1 MAEIAF
7 KTLGGEGQ
15 DVVLIHGFGSDRLS
29 WLGNSPAL
37 MPLAKIHALDL
48 PGHGDSGLD
57 VGSGSL
63 EALTDDVEATLDAQG
78 IVRAHVV
85 AHSLGGGIALLM
97 AARKPERIASLAL
110 IAPAG
115 LGQQVDAAFLK
126 AYPEAADAE
135 TALALLQRLVTRPIL
150 INKMTV
156 QRVLSQLGREGA
168 RDALRAI
175 GGQLSAN
182 EESLRSAAATV
193 AAHGIPRMVIW
204 GAQDTINPISLK
216 RLEAFGGLHHVIPD
230 AGHLPHIETL
240 KAANS
245 HLAEFLQKHSVG

>member
-1 MAEIAF
+1 MALAF
-7 KTLGGEGQ
+7 KTIGGEGQ

-48 PGHGDSGLD
+48 PGHGDSSLE

-63 EALTDDVEATLDAQG
+63 ETLAGEVEATLDAHG
-78 IVRAHVV
+78 ITKAHIV
-85 AHSLGGGIALLM
+85 AHSLGGGIALLI

-115 LGQQVDAAFLK
+115 LGVQVDVAFLK
-126 AYPEAADAE
+126 AYPEATDAE
-135 TALALLQRLVTRPIL
+135 TALALLQRLVTRPVL

-156 QRVLSQLGREGA
+156 QRVLSQLGRDGA
-168 RDALRAI
+168 REALRSI
-175 GGQLSAN
+175 GSALAN
-182 EESLRSAAATV
+182 TEETLRTAAATV
-193 AAHGIPRMVIW
+193 AAHDLPRMTLW
-204 GAQDTINPISLK
+204 GAQDTINPLSHS
-216 RLEAFGGLHHVIPD
+216 RLEAFGGKQHIIPD

-240 KAANS
+240 KAANT
-245 HLAEFLQKHSVG
+245 HLVGFLQKHSVD

>member
-1 MAEIAF
+1 MTLAI

-48 PGHGDSGLD
+48 PGHGDSSLNLGN
-57 VGSGSL
+57 GSL
-63 EALTDDVEATLDAQG
+63 DAIADEVEVTLEAQG
-78 IVRAHVV
+78 IAKAHIV
-85 AHSLGGGIALLM
+85 AHSLGGGIALLI

-115 LGQQVDAAFLK
+115 LGVQVDAAFLK
-126 AYPEAADAE
+126 AYPEATDAE

-168 RDALRAI
+168 REALRTI
-175 GGQLSAN
+175 GSALAN
-182 EESLRSAAATV
+182 HEDTLRTAAATV
-193 AAHGIPRMVIW
+193 AENGIPRMVIW
-204 GAQDTINPISLK
+204 GAQDAINPLSNS
-216 RLEAFGGLHHVIPD
+216 RLETFGGTHHIIAD
-230 AGHLPHIETL
+230 AGHLPHIESA
-240 KAANS
+240 KAANA
-245 HLAEFLQKHSVG
+245 HLTDFLQKNSAG